1 MATKY
6 FEKFPKILYTLD
18 DRESGQLVPDI
29 MRRVKLADELKNNT
43 AFFDYYDV
51 KDGESPEQLAARI
64 YGDAGLHWVILLT
77 NEIKDPRFG
86 WPLSEAE
93 LIQYIEGKYGVGT
106 VYRVNR
112 IEDTQNFYVTTYYI
126 LDQASTRT
134 ERRRLLFSAPNDPE
148 QFYNQPLAHSPLPTG
163 KNYVTNYEYESRL
176 NEQKRRIK
184 ILKPEVVSAIVESF
198 DEVIRK

>member
-6 FEKFPKILYTLD
+6 FDKFPKILYTLD

-29 MRRVKLADELKNNT
+29 MRRVKITDEIKNNS
-43 AFFDYYDV
+43 AFFDFYDV
-51 KDGESPEQLAARI
+51 KDGESPEQLAARL
-64 YGDAGLHWVILLT
+64 YGDPGLHWILLMV

-86 WPLSEAE
+86 WPMSEQE

-112 IEDTQNFYVTTYYI
+112 IEDEQNFFVTTYYI

-134 ERRRLLFSAPNDPE
+134 DRRRLLFSAPNDPQNFRE
-148 QFYNQPLAHSPLPTG
+148 QPIAHSPLPTD
-163 KNYVTNYEYESRL
+163 KRYVTNYEYESRI
-176 NEQKRRIK
+176 NESKRRIK
-184 ILKPEVVSAIVESF
+184 ILKPEVVSAIVDSF
-198 DEVIRK
+198 EELITK